1 MPSAIAWNPVTCPS
15 TRQGVSSC
23 PLTISP
29 GQDAGGVSGVWPRVT
44 TRSGAESA
52 TFGAAMTTRP
62 ASRQAAAISAQRRP
76 KVVLASA
83 CGIDQANTGSS
94 PRLRRQSWRPR
105 PSDAPL
111 RSLLHDPGQAARPRQ
126 IGLRRPMDPAASQDD
141 FIPAGLAAFGIEAD
155 EIELAVINAAH
166 QLFWPPI
173 LELLSIDT
181 SAVPVE
187 RNPDLSQ
194 APPSR

>member
-1 MPSAIAWNPVTCPS
+1 
-15 TRQGVSSC
+15 
-23 PLTISP
+23 
-29 GQDAGGVSGVWPRVT
+29 
-44 TRSGAESA
+44 
-52 TFGAAMTTRP
+52 
-62 ASRQAAAISAQRRP
+62 
-76 KVVLASA
+76 
-83 CGIDQANTGSS
+83 
-94 PRLRRQSWRPR
+94 
-105 PSDAPL
+105 
-111 RSLLHDPGQAARPRQ
+111 
-126 IGLRRPMDPAASQDD
+126 MDHAASQDD